1 MKPTPKPTQTVSL
14 LVEIPAYGGPWGRT
28 PTHKLTVHDDGQVD
42 IVAPCGES
50 YGHIYLRD
58 LKAAMKALELTAK
71 EKKELGLT

>member
-1 MKPTPKPTQTVSL
+1 MKPTRTVTIQ
-14 LVEIPAYGGPWGRT
+14 VEIPAHGGGWGGS
-28 PTHKLTVHDDGQVD
+28 PTHKLTVHENGQVD
-42 IVAPCGES
+42 IVAPCGEE